1 MGGQLIIKSQFGK
14 GSEFSFTLP
23 IKLAEFS
30 KPEVDNKTISRE
42 VLIVHGPKE
51 DLRFL
56 NNIFKLMNMV
66 VSTVSINEVLK
77 IDIKKHPFDL
87 MVFFP
92 GELTPSLDL
101 IKWASS
107 IKIPKILMM
116 RQHSES
122 ILKEWNNLNISNVFL
137 IPFTRKAFQDEMFSK
152 NRTLKTGDTDK
163 EKVVSSG
170 YRLLVIDD
178 NKINRQSLAIIL
190 NKAGFMTSTA
200 RNGLEALD
208 LIKENDYDL
217 ILLDIKMPVMDGYQ
231 LAKAIRKMGGKYLD
245 ILIIALTAN
254 AIKSVFEE
262 AISAG
267 MNGMIS
273 KPVQPEALLKTIES
287 HLQKNQTREKIDLSF
302 IQIPNELVV
311 FDTTNFLGR
320 FGDSKNLVIE
330 LATAY
335 LEDYHADLKKI
346 EKAIL
351 AQDIKGIDDTI
362 HYFIGSCS
370 NVGAERLLWVA
381 KTIKNEAKNG
391 ILLSMKALY
400 RMMDQEAEKF
410 AGTFSDWLEERK
422 RSL

>member
-1 MGGQLIIKSQFGK
+1 
-14 GSEFSFTLP
+14 
-23 IKLAEFS
+23 
-30 KPEVDNKTISRE
+30 
-42 VLIVHGPKE
+42 
-51 DLRFL
+51 
-56 NNIFKLMNMV
+56 
-66 VSTVSINEVLK
+66 
-77 IDIKKHPFDL
+77 
-87 MVFFP
+87 
-92 GELTPSLDL
+92 
-101 IKWASS
+101 
-107 IKIPKILMM
+107 
-116 RQHSES
+116 
-122 ILKEWNNLNISNVFL
+122 
-137 IPFTRKAFQDEMFSK
+137 
-152 NRTLKTGDTDK
+152 
-163 EKVVSSG
+163 
-170 YRLLVIDD
+170 
-178 NKINRQSLAIIL
+178 
-190 NKAGFMTSTA
+190 
-200 RNGLEALD
+200 
-208 LIKENDYDL
+208 
-217 ILLDIKMPVMDGYQ
+217 
-231 LAKAIRKMGGKYLD
+231 
-245 ILIIALTAN
+245 
-254 AIKSVFEE
+254 
-262 AISAG
+262 
-267 MNGMIS
+267 MNGTIS